1 MAYLRIGLLFLLK
14 EVDKMFKVK
23 DTYISLENILKIEY
37 SECYGLS
44 ERNYLTITYDI
55 SQTRIHIEM
64 SNIEEYYTW
73 ADSIIMEVNKRQK

>member
-1 MAYLRIGLLFLLK
+1 
-14 EVDKMFKVK
+14 MFKVK

-37 SECYGLS
+37 LEHYGLS

-55 SQTRIHIEM
+55 SKTKIYIEM

-73 ADSIIMEVNKRQK
+73 ADLIMMEVNKRQK

>member
-37 SECYGLS
+37 SECHDLS
-44 ERNYLTITYDI
+44 QRNYLTITYDI
-55 SQTRIHIEM
+55 SQTKIYIEM

-73 ADSIIMEVNKRQK
+73 ADLIMMEVNKRQK